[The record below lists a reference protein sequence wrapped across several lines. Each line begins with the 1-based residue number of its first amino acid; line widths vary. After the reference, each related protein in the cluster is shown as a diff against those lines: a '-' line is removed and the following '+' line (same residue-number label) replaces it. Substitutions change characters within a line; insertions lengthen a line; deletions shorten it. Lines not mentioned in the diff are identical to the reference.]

1 MITTSEVAVSVTIDN
16 DQFLNEIVQE
26 LAPFGTVD
34 VLKNQT
40 IVSIVG
46 NEIAQTKNVLQKIFD
61 SLKNVPVTMVSY
73 GGSPHNISLLV
84 PADQKVNTLQL
95 LNSGLFG
102 L

>member
-1 MITTSEVAVSVTIDN
+1 MENVEKECVKGRPKCPN
-16 DQFLNEIVQE
+16 CKK
-26 LAPFGTVD
+26 
-34 VLKNQT
+34 VLKYEQNY
-40 IVSIVG
+40 IENPYVK
-46 NEIAQTKNVLQKIFD
+46 TKNVLQKIFD